1 MLPEARYCV
10 AEVVSMIIDFSVA
23 ISYESDAI
31 YGITTSNGVSLK
43 QHLFNL
49 YHDIL
54 VETWSKTFSPLWIN

>member
-10 AEVVSMIIDFSVA
+10 AEAVSMIIDFSVA

-49 YHDIL
+49 CHDIL
-54 VETWSKTFSPLWIN
+54 VET